1 MAPPQFKDFD
11 KSVSDLLGDDYDSKY
26 SLKVKSKAPHGVGLT
41 VTTDYAKSALTGK
54 VAAKWAHESGF
65 AIDKM
70 ELNKNAGITIETSL
84 KGAIP
89 NVKFEFKGNDSNK
102 GDLLATYSCDAAT
115 VVGQVDVAEFSGFNL
130 SALAK
135 SGAFAGGASVAVSLG
150 DSADIKKFDVAGSY
164 TCSDCKTFAGLKISD
179 KFANY
184 TGSVSYA
191 ACPKAAVGG
200 EFSFKPESSAFSA
213 LIGGSFKCNPDTQLK
228 AKVSCEGAVNFSVKQ
243 SLSKNCSVTS
253 TLATSSKNFGDYKLG
268 FVGNLG

>member
-11 KSVSDLLGDDYDSKY
+11 KTVSDLLDEDYDSKY

-41 VTTDYAKSALTGK
+41 ITTDYAKSALSGK
-54 VAAKWAHESGF
+54 VGAKWAHESGF
-65 AIDKM
+65 AIDKL
-70 ELNKNAGITIETSL
+70 ELNKKAGITIETSL
-84 KGAIP
+84 KGAVP

-102 GDLLATYSCDAAT
+102 GDLLATYSTDVAT
-115 VVGQVDVAEFSGFNL
+115 VVGQLDVAEFSGFNV

-135 SGAFAGGASVAVSLG
+135 SGAFAGGAAVAVSLG

-164 TCSDCKTFAGLKISD
+164 NCSDCKLFTGLKISD

-184 TGSVSYA
+184 TASVAYRG
-191 ACPKAAVGG
+191 CPKIAVGS
-200 EFSFKPESSAFSA
+200 EVSFKPESSAFSA
-213 LIGGSFKCNPDTQLK
+213 LIGGSYKCNPDTQIK

-243 SLSKNCSVTS
+243 SLSNNCSITS